1 VGKRWGKSVKT
12 MLTLFTLPDGALSS
26 TTAYIGDFFES
37 VSPFVYLAIGLP
49 LGYWVIRK
57 VISLIPKHR

>member
-1 VGKRWGKSVKT
+1 